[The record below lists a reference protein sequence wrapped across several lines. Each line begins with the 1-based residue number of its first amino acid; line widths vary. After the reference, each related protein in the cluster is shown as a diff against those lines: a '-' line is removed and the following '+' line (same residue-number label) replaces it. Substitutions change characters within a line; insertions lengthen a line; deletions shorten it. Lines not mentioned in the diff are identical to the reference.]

1 MAYFAKL
8 NSENIVETVISINN
22 AVITDSNGIEQEQ
35 LGVDFINQLY
45 KTNDIWKKTSYNTK
59 GGKYFNSDNTLGDQ
73 SKAFRKNYAG
83 IGYNYD
89 SQRDA
94 FISPKPY
101 NSWVLNE
108 STCLWNAPVAY
119 PQDGKRYT
127 WNEEILNWELING

>member
-8 NSENIVETVISINN
+8 NLNNIVEQVISINN
-22 AVITDSNGIEQEQ
+22 SIITDNNKIEQEQ

-45 KTNDIWKKTSYNTK
+45 KTNDIWKKTSYNTR

-94 FISPKPY
+94 FILPKPF
-101 NSWVLNE
+101 NSWILNE
-108 STCLWNAPVAY
+108 STCLWESPVAK
-119 PQDGKRYT
+119 PDDNNIYT